1 MSKETMEF
9 QRILA
14 LKGPNVWSR
23 RTCLEAWV
31 DIGPLQDSPS
41 NLLPGLYE
49 RLAAWLPGLI
59 EHRCGVGERG
69 GFLMRLR
76 DGTYAAHML
85 EHVAIELQN
94 LAGTPVGFGKARETS
109 RPGLYKVAIRYR
121 NETVARACLE
131 AGRDLLLAAI
141 HDHPYDVADT
151 VARLRDVAD
160 SACLGP
166 STAAIVD
173 AAEAR
178 GIPTHRL
185 TDASLVQLGQ
195 GVRQHRIWTA
205 ETDRTGAIGEWIASD
220 KDMTKRLL
228 HACGVPIPE
237 GRLVDG
243 AEDAWAAAQSV
254 GLPVV
259 VKPRDANHGRGVF
272 TDLSSREEIN
282 NAYGVAVNE
291 GSGVIVERFV
301 RGNEHR
307 LLVVG
312 HSMVAAARG
321 ETAWVVGDGCSTVRD
336 LVTSQIDSDP
346 RRGLGEDF
354 PLNFIELDDPVV
366 LLDLRRQGYSADS
379 VPADGAR
386 VMVQRNGNVAFDVT
400 DIVHPRVA
408 ASVVLAARVVGLD
421 VAGIDIVAEDI
432 TRPLEEQGGAVVEVN
447 AGPGLS
453 MHLKPAAGTPRPVGE
468 AIVDSLFAPGES
480 GRIPLVCVTGTSGKT
495 VVTRLIAHLLRTD
508 GRHVGLAC
516 SDGLYLGSRV
526 IDTCDRADALGARK
540 ALMNPSVE
548 AAVLE
553 AGGPSI
559 LREGLG
565 FDRCD
570 VAVVTNIGQ
579 GDHLG
584 LHYIESPDALYSV
597 KRCAVDV
604 VLPTGTAVLN
614 AADPL
619 VAEMS
624 SLSAGTVIFF
634 ALDAGHPILG
644 AHRAAGGRVVTV
656 RDGRVVL
663 AEGDVETPVADVSA
677 LPVTHGG
684 RVPFQ
689 VENVLAAVAAGWA
702 LGLSFGTLGAGVLS
716 FDRDGHELPGRF
728 TCMERDGATVV
739 IDAVRNPLSGGALAA
754 ALDHFPARRRTFVGV
769 PGVLRRD
776 ADLEDLGR
784 ILGATF
790 DRIVL
795 CGSEPATQEA
805 DAVAATRIVD
815 ALQPSA
821 GSLRTPLRRG
831 ASSGGRVVEIVV
843 VPGQREAVE
852 AALDALEVGDLLVL
866 QADEFHPGSTVDQVR
881 EWMVRHA

>member
-1 MSKETMEF
+1 MEF
-9 QRILA
+9 LRILT
-14 LKGPNVWSR
+14 LRGPNFWSR

-31 DIGPLQDSPS
+31 DIGDLRDTPS
-41 NLLPGLYE
+41 NAMPGLYE
-49 RLAAWLPGLI
+49 RLTAWLPGLI
-59 EHRCGVGERG
+59 EHRCGIGERG

-109 RPGLYKVAIRYR
+109 QPGLYKVAMRYR
-121 NETVARACLE
+121 NETVGRACLD

-141 HDHPYDVADT
+141 HDRPYDVAAT
-151 VARLRDVAD
+151 IARMKDIAD
-160 SACLGP
+160 RACLGP

-178 GIPTHRL
+178 GIPTNRL

-195 GVRQHRIWTA
+195 GARQHRIWTA

-228 HACGVPIPE
+228 QACGVPIPE
-237 GRLVDG
+237 GRLVESAD
-243 AEDAWAAAQSV
+243 DAWAAAESV

-259 VKPRDANHGRGVF
+259 VKPQDANHGRGVF
-272 TDLSSREEIN
+272 TDLSSRDEIQ
-282 NAYGVAVNE
+282 NAYAVAVNE

-312 HSMVAAARG
+312 NRMVAAARG
-321 ETAWVVGDGCSTVRD
+321 ETAWVVGDGRSTVQE
-336 LVTSQIDSDP
+336 LVRSQIDSDP
-346 RRGLGEDF
+346 RRGIGEDF

-366 LLDLRRQGYSADS
+366 LLDLRRQGYAPET
-379 VPADGAR
+379 VPAEGVR

-400 DIVHPRVA
+400 DIVHPSVA

-421 VAGIDIVAEDI
+421 IAGIDLVAEDI

-468 AIVDSLFAPGES
+468 AIVDSLFAPGET
-480 GRIPLVCVTGTSGKT
+480 GRIPLVCVTGTNGKT
-495 VVTRLIAHLLRTD
+495 VVARLVAHLLRQA
-508 GRHVGLAC
+508 GRNVGLAC
-516 SDGLYLGSRV
+516 SDGLFVDRRAIETG
-526 IDTCDRADALGARK
+526 DRADAIGARK
-540 ALMNPSVE
+540 ALLNPVVE

-579 GDHLG
+579 ADHLG
-584 LHYIESPDALYSV
+584 RHFIESPEDMFGV

-619 VAEMS
+619 VADMA
-624 SLSAGTVIFF
+624 SLSAGTVTFF
-634 ALDAGHPILG
+634 ALDPDLAVVA

-656 RDGRVVL
+656 RQGRIVL
-663 AEGDVETPVADVSA
+663 ADGGVETPIADVSSVPLA
-677 LPVTHGG
+677 RGG

-689 VENVLAAVAAGWA
+689 VENALAGIAAGWA
-702 LGLSFGTLGAGVLS
+702 LGLSPEALGAGVAW
-716 FDRDGHELPGRF
+716 FDSDGGEVPGRF
-728 TCMERDGATVV
+728 TLFQAEGATVV
-739 IDAVRNPLSGGALAA
+739 VDAFFNPHAAA
-754 ALDHFPARRRTFVGV
+754 ALVAALEGFAARRRIVV
-769 PGVLRRD
+769 CAPGNERRESD
-776 ADLEDLGR
+776 VVELGR
-784 ILGATF
+784 VLGAFF
-790 DRIVL
+790 DRVVL
-795 CGSEPATQEA
+795 CDPAFAKREPPGPATG
-805 DAVAATRIVD
+805 IVD
-815 ALQPSA
+815 RLQPS
-821 GSLRTPLRRG
+821 GVPLRTPLRHG
-831 ASSGGRVVEIVV
+831 ASSGGRAGEIVDN
-843 VPGQREAVE
+843 PGHHVAIR

-866 QADEFHPGSTVDQVR
+866 QADEYHPGSTVDQVR
-881 EWMVRHA
+881 EWLRR